1 MNSECIE
8 YLVLKAKSGDKS
20 SLENIL
26 SEFTPLIIKYSSSI
40 YLSSYSREDLIQEGY
55 LYLVNII
62 KKYNPKRNRFVVYAS
77 IALKNNYNYLI
88 RQKARYNMELSYNNS
103 TGQSDGDFGY
113 FLTDNLDIEEK
124 FIQYKNKTALYSAL
138 KNLGEEELDILI
150 HYYFKELSIKNYALK
165 NNMLYHNCVNLKRT
179 ALSHLKEIIKT

>member
-1 MNSECIE
+1 
-8 YLVLKAKSGDKS
+8 VLKAKSGDKS

-26 SEFTPLIIKYSSSI
+26 NKFTPVIIKYSSSI

-103 TGQSDGDFGY
+103 IGQSDVNFEC
-113 FLTDNLDIEEK
+113 FLMDNLNIEEK
-124 FIQYKNKTALYSAL
+124 FIQSKNKKALYSAL
-138 KNLGEEELDILI
+138 KNLDEKELDILI
-150 HYYFKELSIKNYALK
+150 HYYFKELSIKSYAVK
-165 NNMLYHNCVNLKRT
+165 NNMLYHSCVNLKKT
-179 ALSHLKEIIKT
+179 ALSHLKEIIKA